1 MHMLIVLFITNHSNY
16 FKRNAMYTLSNTLP
30 WTHPCLLDH
39 VTFILKQWNWQ
50 PVMPVQKHTT
60 SFILINNNILIKKI
74 RKKITHSSFSTKQNN
89 PGL

>member
-1 MHMLIVLFITNHSNY
+1 
-16 FKRNAMYTLSNTLP
+16 MYTLSNTLP

-39 VTFILKQWNWQ
+39 VTFILKQWNCQ

-74 RKKITHSSFSTKQNN
+74 RKKNNSLVVLNKTKQPRTLTKEN
-89 PGL
+89 LAMASLTLF

>member
-1 MHMLIVLFITNHSNY
+1 
-16 FKRNAMYTLSNTLP
+16 MYTLSNTLP
-30 WTHPCLLDH
+30 WTHPCLLNH

-74 RKKITHSSFSTKQNN
+74 RKKNNSLVVLNKTKQPRTLTKEN
-89 PGL
+89 LAMASLTLF